1 MGEKEVL
8 SIIYEELDNMNINY
22 YYMINDSSD
31 VIYPYVTGEYYE
43 YDYKFED
50 ESTNGEILLEVWTR
64 KAEKELIEIKDM
76 IKEKFKNY
84 QIAISDNGMA
94 IGLSISY
101 LSKTP
106 RRTEVE
112 GLKKLEIKLQVN
124 YWESE

>member
-8 SIIYEELDNMNINY
+8 SIIYEELDSMNINY
-22 YYMINDSSD
+22 YYMINDSSS

-50 ESTNGEILLEVWTR
+50 ESTSGEILLEVWTR
-64 KAEKELIEIKDM
+64 GTEEKLIEIKDR

-84 QIAISDNGMA
+84 QIVISENGKST
-94 IGLSISY
+94 GLSISY

-112 GLKKLEIKLQVN
+112 GLKKLEIRLQTN